1 MDNKIRFKEF
11 IKINPIYLNN
21 DEIYDYYE
29 SKVLAIAHLEKTY
42 PEHLSILRNGMPHII
57 LKDNIYIPPFREL
70 TEEEISEF
78 EKYIVNAKEHDKKTF
93 LEAGKALNI
102 SKEKA
107 KSIYQSYY
115 LKKVKIAIER
125 IEPTVNFSFKEY
137 IYLKQL
143 SPYKMWNIIL
153 NEYSELVKDI

>member
-1 MDNKIRFKEF
+1 MTNT
-11 IKINPIYLNN
+11 
-21 DEIYDYYE
+21 EI
-29 SKVLAIAHLEKTY
+29 L
-42 PEHLSILRNGMPHII
+42 
-57 LKDNIYIPPFREL
+57 
-70 TEEEISEF
+70 EF

-107 KSIYQSYY
+107 QSIYQSYY

-153 NEYSELVKDI
+153 SEYSELVKDI

>member
-57 LKDNIYIPPFREL
+57 LKDNIYTAVQRI
-70 TEEEISEF
+70 
-78 EKYIVNAKEHDKKTF
+78 DKHR
-93 LEAGKALNI
+93 NI
-102 SKEKA
+102 
-107 KSIYQSYY
+107 
-115 LKKVKIAIER
+115 R
-125 IEPTVNFSFKEY
+125 I
-137 IYLKQL
+137 
-143 SPYKMWNIIL
+143 
-153 NEYSELVKDI
+153 